1 MKPSLL
7 VAQHDSNAVRVVP
20 LWRDGQIVDRLSGD
34 PNLPGAP
41 YVIRIVNFD
50 NQIVL
55 PHRHPQDEHIVVL
68 AGTWYLGQGERFDKA
83 ALQPLEPGDYG
94 FVAKS
99 HAHFAWSKG
108 MTVIQVHGT
117 GPFRMD
123 FVDSAI
129 VMSDSGAVVHIGNA
143 TRPIT
148 SSEAASRFRYL
159 PGDTVTAGS
168 TWGVVRQAVAS
179 RANGVVQYVIEQPSG
194 LPIVRGEESLR
205 LRSTRGSP

>member
-1 MKPSLL
+1 
-7 VAQHDSNAVRVVP
+7 
-20 LWRDGQIVDRLSGD
+20 VDRLSGD

-117 GPFRMD
+117 GPFRVD

-148 SSEAASRFRYL
+148 SSEAASRL
-159 PGDTVTAGS
+159 PPSPGRHSHGRVNLGRGTTGGRVPRERGGAICHRATERAAD
-168 TWGVVRQAVAS
+168 RS
-179 RANGVVQYVIEQPSG
+179 R
-194 LPIVRGEESLR
+194 
-205 LRSTRGSP
+205 